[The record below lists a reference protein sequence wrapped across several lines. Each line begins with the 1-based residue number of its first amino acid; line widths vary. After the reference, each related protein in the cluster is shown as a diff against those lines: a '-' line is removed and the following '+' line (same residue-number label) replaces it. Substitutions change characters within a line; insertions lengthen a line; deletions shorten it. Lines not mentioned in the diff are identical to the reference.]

1 MIDTTPVPLEIDAD
15 PDTPPVPT
23 DDEFDLG
30 PAPVIPESS
39 SNEWNE
45 ERSQY
50 QINRRSRKRCM
61 VISAVIAVSSLV
73 LVFVLGK
80 TMNRGSNRLRGD
92 NEAKKATDFVAPAPT
107 SAKTTD
113 VDNKNDDGEKQTTKI
128 GPGGTNSPTGS
139 PWFRVGEEILG
150 LAAMDFMGVALA
162 LNGKGNRIVVGA
174 NGNDIPNNIGILPVI
189 LPVTVPSGLNMT
201 SEEQEDLASEETTN
215 AIMAGH
221 AQYSRGHVRVFELEN
236 SEGEGNTWK
245 QIGEDILAPPV
256 QLDADDDAD
265 FAGLP
270 YDLMGSAVA
279 ISADGLTIATGAPLA
294 DGGKGAVFCFRL
306 NVDTNGT
313 ASWLPRG
320 SHLPGNSY
328 GDIPLDVSGYVSL
341 SDDGNT
347 VAVGEPAFASRSGRV
362 RVYSWDTDDEDWKK
376 VGKSLFSENLL
387 DQFGYAVD
395 LNGDGT
401 RLVASAPNR
410 EAGGMEL
417 EFLETGHVRIYDLI
431 MSQWVVARDIMGD
444 GTRDENFGRSVSIS
458 SDGNVVAIG
467 APNGFVGE
475 LLQAREGGKLPGSVA
490 VYENL
495 NEEWV
500 LRGGSHIDSAEGLF
514 FGHDVAVNA
523 DGSRVV
529 ASAMGYVELGRVVLP
544 SRVFAFDFVKDD
556 GKDEGTWVQSGNTIS
571 HGYLQNFYGQQ
582 FTDLTGFS
590 IDISDNGEIVGIGS
604 PFQVNDD
611 MQQTGHATVYQDP
624 FV

>member
-1 MIDTTPVPLEIDAD
+1 MYILFSVVFVILCVVISIVVTVSMNKGSESIRGNSQNKNSQNKVEEIMVD
-15 PDTPPVPT
+15 
-23 DDEFDLG
+23 G
-30 PAPVIPESS
+30 APVEFFSPQPNPNPNRSGSEDSDSS
-39 SNEWNE
+39 IGSE
-45 ERSQY
+45 
-50 QINRRSRKRCM
+50 
-61 VISAVIAVSSLV
+61 ISI
-73 LVFVLGK
+73 
-80 TMNRGSNRLRGD
+80 
-92 NEAKKATDFVAPAPT
+92 EKKQTNPTTDFP
-107 SAKTTD
+107 SK
-113 VDNKNDDGEKQTTKI
+113 
-128 GPGGTNSPTGS
+128 SPTGF
-139 PWFRVGEEILG
+139 PWIGVGQTMEG
-150 LAAMDFMGVALA
+150 LNIDDAMGMAIALSGD
-162 LNGKGNRIVVGA
+162 GKRIVVGA
-174 NGNDIPNNIGILPVI
+174 NGNDMGSNPMDLSINIISETSMSANEQLQA
-189 LPVTVPSGLNMT
+189 LLN
-201 SEEQEDLASEETTN
+201 
-215 AIMAGH
+215 GH
-221 AQYSRGHVRVFELEN
+221 AELSRGHVRVFEIDELN
-236 SEGEGNTWK
+236 GDDGVWN

-265 FAGLP
+265 FGGLP

-328 GDIPLDVSGYVSL
+328 GDTPLDVSGYVSL
-341 SDDGNT
+341 SDDGNI

-431 MSQWVVARDIMGD
+431 SSQWVVARDIMGD

-467 APNGFVGE
+467 APNGFLGE
-475 LLQAREGGKLPGSVA
+475 LLQPREGGSVPGSVA

-500 LRGGSHIDSAEGLF
+500 LRGGSHIDIAEGF
-514 FGHDVAVNA
+514 YFGHDVAVNA

-529 ASAMGYVELGRVVLP
+529 ASAMGFVMGGRVVSP
-544 SRVFAFDFVKDD
+544 SMVFTFDYVKDA
-556 GKDEGTWVQSGNTIS
+556 GKDEGIWVQSGNSIY
-571 HGYLQNFYGQQ
+571 HGYFQNRYGEQ
-582 FTDLTGFS
+582 FTDSTGFS
-590 IDISDNGEIVGIGS
+590 VDISDNGEIVGVGS
-604 PFQVNDD
+604 PFQINDD
-611 MQQTGHATVYQDP
+611 MQLSGHATVYQDP
-624 FV
+624 CLRL

>member
-1 MIDTTPVPLEIDAD
+1 MIDTIPAPLENDVD
-15 PDTPPVPT
+15 PGIPPVPT
-23 DDEFDLG
+23 DNEFDLG
-30 PAPVIPESS
+30 PAPVIPTSS

-50 QINRRSRKRCM
+50 DINRRVRKRCM

-73 LVFVLGK
+73 LVIVLGP
-80 TMNRGSNRLRGD
+80 TMDRGSNRLRGD
-92 NEAKKATDFVAPAPT
+92 ENEAEKATDFVAFAPT

-113 VDNKNDDGEKQTTKI
+113 ADNKNYGGDKQTIKI
-128 GPGGTNSPTGS
+128 GSGETNFPTGS
-139 PWFRVGEEILG
+139 PWVRVGEEILG

-162 LNGKGNRIVVGA
+162 LNGKGNRIIVGA
-174 NGNDIPNNIGILPVI
+174 NGNDIPNNIGILPVTA
-189 LPVTVPSGLNMT
+189 TVPSGLNMT
-201 SEEQEDLASEETTN
+201 SEEQEEVNATN
-215 AIMAGH
+215 AIMVGH
-221 AQYSRGHVRVFELEN
+221 AQYSRGHVRVFDLEK
-236 SEGEGNTWK
+236 SEGEDDAWK

-265 FAGLP
+265 FGGLP

-313 ASWLPRG
+313 GSWLPRG
-320 SHLPGNSY
+320 SHLPGNSF
-328 GDIPLDVSGYVSL
+328 GDTPLDVSGYVSL

-362 RVYSWDTDDEDWKK
+362 RVYMWNTDDEDWKK

-410 EAGGMEL
+410 EADGMEW
-417 EFLETGHVRIYDLI
+417 ESLETGHVRIYDLV
-431 MSQWVVARDIMGD
+431 SGQWLVAKDIMGD
-444 GTRDENFGRSVSIS
+444 GTRDENFGESVSIS

-467 APNGFVGE
+467 APNGFVRE
-475 LLQAREGGKLPGSVA
+475 LLQPREGGSLPGSVA

-500 LRGGSHIDSAEGLF
+500 LRGGSHIDIAEGFF

-529 ASAMGYVELGRVVLP
+529 SSAMGFVMGGRVVSP
-544 SRVFAFDFVKDD
+544 SMVFAFDYVKDA
-556 GKDEGTWVQSGNTIS
+556 GKDEGTWVQSGNSIY
-571 HGYLQNFYGQQ
+571 HGYLQNDYGRE

-590 IDISDNGEIVGIGS
+590 IDISDNGEIVGVGS
-604 PFQVNDD
+604 PFQINDD
-611 MQQTGHATVYQDP
+611 MQLSGHATVYQDP